1 MSKIIGK
8 AVALMISDPWDFGTE
23 CGVGPF
29 YGRVTDSGTK
39 RIADEDV
46 QRALVTLDRPIN
58 YSNTKHVSAIC
69 SVRHEGAAL
78 EDLDTGS
85 KVSVNITLLP
95 KEAKTFREI
104 SGDEF
109 RKGFAAIGSLQLG

>member
-1 MSKIIGK
+1 MDRLNGK
-8 AVALMISDPWDFGTE
+8 RAALTISDPWDFGTE

-46 QRALVTLDRPIN
+46 QRALVMLDRPIN
-58 YSNTKHVSAIC
+58 YSNTNHVSAIC
-69 SVRHEGAAL
+69 SVRHEGTAL
-78 EDLDTGS
+78 DDLGTES

-104 SGDEF
+104 SRDDF